1 MKLQYA
7 SQNTCDTPR
16 AFSSIKVC
24 GGGILEVEL
33 GTEKVDSGMG
43 AHLSSLCS
51 CYVFGPLAGHMVQM
65 KSVAA
70 AVLGEL
76 EGGEQFLSTAILK
89 HEPPPPPPPR
99 HLSSLCLFHPSFF
112 SPLAFH
118 FPV

>member
-1 MKLQYA
+1 M
-7 SQNTCDTPR
+7 
-16 AFSSIKVC
+16 
-24 GGGILEVEL
+24 EVEL

-43 AHLSSLCS
+43 ARLSS

-76 EGGEQFLSTAILK
+76 EGGELFLSTAILK
-89 HEPPPPPPPR
+89 HELPPPPPPR

>member
-76 EGGEQFLSTAILK
+76 EGVLQHCHSEA
-89 HEPPPPPPPR
+89 
-99 HLSSLCLFHPSFF
+99 
-112 SPLAFH
+112 
-118 FPV
+118 

>member
-7 SQNTCDTPR
+7 SQNTCDTLR

-43 AHLSSLCS
+43 ARLSS

-76 EGGEQFLSTAILK
+76 EGVLQHCHSEA
-89 HEPPPPPPPR
+89 
-99 HLSSLCLFHPSFF
+99 
-112 SPLAFH
+112 
-118 FPV
+118 